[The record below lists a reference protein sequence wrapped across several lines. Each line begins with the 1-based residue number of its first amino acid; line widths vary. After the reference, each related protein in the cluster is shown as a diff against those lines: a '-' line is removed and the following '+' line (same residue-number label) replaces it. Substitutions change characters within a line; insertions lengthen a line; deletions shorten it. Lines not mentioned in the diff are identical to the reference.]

1 MRKIDRLH
9 YMDTLRAVAMFLGL
23 VLHAGVV
30 FAHWTIDDARQ
41 HVESSMTLH
50 YVLELIHVFRME
62 LFFLVAG
69 FFSLMLCRSKGTRAY
84 VKNRVQRIVVPFILC
99 VAFLLPWIAADFYL
113 GQIHAREDFLS
124 QYLSFFSDPSYIFTE
139 PGPTGN
145 WLWHFWF
152 LHLLIYFITGFILVK
167 YIWSRLKIFHRL
179 SEWLITILKGRYA
192 LFVLVLI
199 TYPILLFSPPW
210 TDVPGIGTSL
220 DILFY
225 YGHFFFLGVL
235 FFKDTKILDAFERQ
249 TKYHLIPCLAGLVI
263 LIPLIDRILLSAQ
276 PEILLQNYSFFASQA
291 ANADLIGT
299 IPLLQNPFN
308 LSSLKAPLEWHLMCL
323 LRAYTTWCGIVFFI
337 VLFKKYF
344 NQQSALGRYAA
355 DASYFIYLIH
365 FPIQLSMSYSLRDH
379 ISSPILAFWICL
391 IVSTLIC
398 LLLYHFTC
406 RSTWLGRLL
415 SGKTYSL
422 NISAE
427 LQDIKSLL
435 RSKRLM
441 LGCLGVILL
450 SIAAD
455 RVEMKKEKKLLYY
468 SLYADVP
475 RIKSYLQEKTPEQ
488 IRGIRRWDGRTPLH
502 MVSSQLPNPPDTK
515 QIQESIKIL
524 LQAGITPDAIDQFGQ
539 TPLHYATRTG
549 NQIAAQCLLD
559 AGANPNAR
567 ESKHGSTP
575 LHYAATLGNL
585 ELIEIVV
592 RAGGMPD
599 TTRNDGKSPAQLLAQ
614 YHPHKTILSLS
625 AHQEKDW

>member
-41 HVESSMTLH
+41 HVESSMALH

-84 VKNRVQRIVVPFILC
+84 VKNRIQRIVVPFILC

-113 GQIHAREDFLS
+113 DQIHAREDFLS
-124 QYLSFFSDPSYIFTE
+124 QYLSFFLDPSYIFTE

-152 LHLLIYFITGFILVK
+152 LHLLIYFITAFVLARFLWNRFKFGYRV
-167 YIWSRLKIFHRL
+167 SEKI
-179 SEWLITILKGRYA
+179 ITILKSRYA
-192 LFVLVLI
+192 LLVLVFI

-220 DILFY
+220 DILIY
-225 YGHFFFLGVL
+225 YGHFFFLGAL
-235 FFKDTKILDAFERQ
+235 FLTDIKILDGFERQ
-249 TKYHLIPCLAGLVI
+249 AKLHIIPCVIGLVI
-263 LIPLIDRILLSAQ
+263 LIPLIDKIRLSGQ
-276 PEILLQNYSFFASQA
+276 PEILLQNYSIFASTA
-291 ANADLIGT
+291 ANSALFGT
-299 IPLLQNPFN
+299 VPLLQNPFN
-308 LSSLKAPLEWHLMCL
+308 LSVLQAPFEWHLMCL
-323 LRAYTTWCGIVFFI
+323 LRAYTTWCGIIFFI

-344 NQQSALGRYAA
+344 NKQSSLGRYAA

-365 FPIQLSMSYSLRDH
+365 FPIQLSMSYSLRDYV
-379 ISSPILAFWICL
+379 SSPILAFWICL
-391 IVSTLIC
+391 IASILIC

-427 LQDIKSLL
+427 LQDLKSLL

-468 SLYADVP
+468 SLCADVP

-524 LQAGITPDAIDQFGQ
+524 LQAGIAPDAIDQFGQ

-567 ESKHGSTP
+567 ESKYGSTP

-585 ELIEIVV
+585 DLIETIVN
-592 RAGGMPD
+592 AGGMPD

-614 YHPHKTILSLS
+614 YHPNKSTAPIP
-625 AHQEKDW
+625 AH